1 VALTSRTVHSENIQD
16 LAGVCLAFGLGALH
30 VLELDENCVDLAHN
44 VLNDPLHALDSRRKP
59 VKIWSSSL
67 LSRSRVTP
75 SMLRIRV
82 ASL

>member
-1 VALTSRTVHSENIQD
+1 MALTSRTVHSENIQD